1 MRLSASRGCVRDGRR
16 AYSFGF
22 DRDKYCFV
30 GVLSTTNALISMVA
44 CDLGLLRGHRQP
56 TGLAALSSSLGAG
69 LPPRIPL
76 SASPP
81 ALRCEGGGL
90 WFPPEILCFYSV
102 MTFKTLFLCDTPD
115 PISSIFSILSP
126 EASSKASALGTW
138 VGCFLLS
145 SEVECGEC
153 GYTGLHF

>member
-22 DRDKYCFV
+22 DRDKCCFV

-76 SASPP
+76 SASTP
-81 ALRCEGGGL
+81 ALRCEGGGG
-90 WFPPEILCFYSV
+90 SG
-102 MTFKTLFLCDTPD
+102 
-115 PISSIFSILSP
+115 SP
-126 EASSKASALGTW
+126 QRFCAFIQS
-138 VGCFLLS
+138 
-145 SEVECGEC
+145 
-153 GYTGLHF
+153 